1 MKTQYLH
8 LCAYPCERCRG
19 PVVAGSLAIRESEIT
34 KEIDI
39 RYLGA
44 VCLCC
49 GNKQDTKT
57 MPIRHFF
64 PAEWDLSFRGIEDGE
79 RGRDAHQGT
88 TTAADLSLPMIA

>member
-1 MKTQYLH
+1 MKMQYLH
-8 LCAYPCERCRG
+8 LWAYHCDKCRG

-39 RYLGA
+39 RYAGA

-57 MPIRHFF
+57 TPIRHFF
-64 PAEWDLSFRGIEDGE
+64 PAEWNLSFSGSQEGE
-79 RGRDAHQGT
+79 CGVAITH
-88 TTAADLSLPMIA
+88 